1 MSSQGLFRRSRLEGT
16 VRAIES
22 GSPGLAARSDRPLAG
37 RGGPASDGR
46 LVFAASPPISAAKRD
61 AMIYLLAIFLP
72 PLGLL
77 LNGQPFSALVNAVLI
92 VPCIL
97 LGLAF
102 PLLFL
107 VPSAHAVIAIY
118 MRRDDRKH
126 REIVEAIEKH
136 GMPPKSPN

>member
-1 MSSQGLFRRSRLEGT
+1 
-16 VRAIES
+16 
-22 GSPGLAARSDRPLAG
+22 
-37 RGGPASDGR
+37 
-46 LVFAASPPISAAKRD
+46 
-61 AMIYLLAIFLP
+61 MIYLLAIFLP

-77 LNGQPFSALVNAVLI
+77 LNGQPLSALLNLVLI

-107 VPSAHAVIAIY
+107 VPSAHAVIAIA
-118 MRRDDRKH
+118 MRREDRKH

-136 GMPPKSPN
+136 GAPPKTPN

>member
-1 MSSQGLFRRSRLEGT
+1 
-16 VRAIES
+16 
-22 GSPGLAARSDRPLAG
+22 
-37 RGGPASDGR
+37 
-46 LVFAASPPISAAKRD
+46 
-61 AMIYLLAIFLP
+61 MIYLLAIFLP

-77 LNGQPFSALVNAVLI
+77 LNGQPFSALLNLVLI

-118 MRRDDRKH
+118 MRREDRKH

-136 GMPPKSPN
+136 GVPPKFPN